1 MFLFYLRFYF
11 IIFGFYLLEVC
22 LFLMTVRKR
31 VDPTGKTGGEELG
44 EQEKKRVLAVLAEDG
59 SSHSA
64 PTTGDSPG
72 DPVPS
77 LAPAGTHIDV

>member
-1 MFLFYLRFYF
+1 MSFSNDSQEESGSNR
-11 IIFGFYLLEVC
+11 ED
-22 LFLMTVRKR
+22 RW
-31 VDPTGKTGGEELG
+31 GGIG
-44 EQEKKRVLAVLAEDG
+44 GAEKKRVLAILAEDG

-77 LAPAGTHIDV
+77 LAPAGTHTDV